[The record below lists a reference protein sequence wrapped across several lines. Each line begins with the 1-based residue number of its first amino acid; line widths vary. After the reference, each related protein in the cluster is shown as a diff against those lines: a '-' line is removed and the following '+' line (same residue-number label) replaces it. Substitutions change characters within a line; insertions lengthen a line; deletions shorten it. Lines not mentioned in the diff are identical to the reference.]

1 MQRTDDGLVVLSE
14 KDYTT
19 LGERDFG
26 TPGLLARESIGP
38 FVEVQ
43 ASGPLIMVHDAHV
56 EAHLGIGHH
65 PHRLNER
72 LFYIFSGALDHD
84 DALNR
89 ITGHMG
95 AGDIARLT
103 EGVTGMWH
111 REWNETDDETRAFI
125 LVYQTDPI
133 PPRASF
139 AALRDAEAPRYEES
153 PGVHTKELVGPRSPL
168 EVNGDI
174 RLYTD
179 TTFEA
184 DARVEVE
191 LAADEGGMLVPL
203 EGTFLLGDVKVEKPQ
218 QVLVPPE
225 DRVRTMR
232 IVSIDGGRLL
242 RVVHGPGEGLV
253 VGRARPRR

>member
-1 MQRTDDGLVVLSE
+1 MQRTDDGMLILSE
-14 KDYTT
+14 NDYAT

-56 EAHLGIGHH
+56 EARLGIGHH

-72 LFYIFSGALDHD
+72 LFYIFAGALDHD
-84 DALNR
+84 DALNG

-111 REWNETDDETRAFI
+111 REWNDTDEETRAFI

-139 AALRDAEAPRYEES
+139 AALRDSEAPRYEEA
-153 PGVHTKELVGPRSPL
+153 PGVHAKELVGPRSPL
-168 EVNGDI
+168 TVNGDI

-179 TTFEA
+179 STFDA
-184 DARVEVE
+184 DARVEVQ
-191 LAADEGGMLVPL
+191 LARDEGGMIVPL
-203 EGTFLLGDVKVEKPQ
+203 EGTFVVGEVKVEAPQ
-218 QVLVPPE
+218 QVLIPPTDDARSVPIAAT
-225 DRVRTMR
+225 DA
-232 IVSIDGGRLL
+232 GRLL
-242 RVVHGPGEGLV
+242 RVVHGRGDGLV
-253 VGRARPRR
+253 LGQPHSRR

>member
-1 MQRTDDGLVVLSE
+1 MQRTEDGLVVLSE
-14 KDYTT
+14 EDYAT

-56 EAHLGIGHH
+56 EPHLGIGHH

-72 LFYIFSGALDHD
+72 LFYILSGALDHD
-84 DALNR
+84 DALNG

-111 REWNETDDETRAFI
+111 KEWNDTEEKTRAFI
-125 LVYQTDPI
+125 LVYATDPI

-139 AALRDAEAPRYEES
+139 AALRDDDAPRYEEAR
-153 PGVHTKELVGPRSPL
+153 GVHTKELVGPRSPL

-179 TTFEA
+179 STFEA
-184 DARVEVE
+184 NARLAVE
-191 LAADEGGMLVPL
+191 LAATEGGMLVPL
-203 EGTFLLGDVKVEKPQ
+203 DGTFLVGDVKVEKPQ

-225 DRVRTMR
+225 GRVRTLQVVA
-232 IVSIDGGRLL
+232 IEGGRLL
-242 RVVHGPGEGLV
+242 RLVHGSGEGLV
-253 VGRARPRR
+253 LGRPHPRR

>member
-1 MQRTDDGLVVLSE
+1 MLRTEDGLVILSE
-14 KDYTT
+14 EDYAT

-26 TPGLLARESIGP
+26 TPGLLARESVGP

-43 ASGPLIMVHDAHV
+43 AFGPMIMVHDARV
-56 EAHLGIGHH
+56 EPHLGIGHH

-84 DALNR
+84 DALNG

-95 AGDIARLT
+95 AGDIACLT

-111 REWNETDDETRAFI
+111 KEWNDTDEETRAFI
-125 LVYQTDPI
+125 LVYETDPI

-139 AALRDAEAPRYEES
+139 AALRDAEAPRYEEA

-179 TTFEA
+179 STFDV
-184 DARVEVE
+184 DARLDVE
-191 LAADEGGMLVPL
+191 LAAGEGGMIVPL
-203 EGTFLLGDVKVEKPQ
+203 GGAFLLGDVKVEKPQ
-218 QVLVPPE
+218 QVLIPPE
-225 DRVRTMR
+225 EQARTMR
-232 IVSIDGGRLL
+232 IASIDGGRLL

-253 VGRARPRR
+253 IGPARPRR

>member
-1 MQRTDDGLVVLSE
+1 MLRTDDGLVVLSE
-14 KDYTT
+14 EDFAT

-56 EAHLGIGHH
+56 EPHLGIGHH

-111 REWNETDDETRAFI
+111 KEWNDTDEETRAFI
-125 LVYQTDPI
+125 LVYETDPI

-139 AALRDAEAPRYEES
+139 AALRDAEAPRYDDA

-179 TTFEA
+179 STFDA
-184 DARVEVE
+184 DARLEVE
-191 LAADEGGMLVPL
+191 LAGGEGGMLVPL
-203 EGTFLLGDVKVEKPQ
+203 EGTFLVGEVKVETPQ
-218 QVLVPPE
+218 QVVVPPE
-225 DRVRTMR
+225 TGPRA
-232 IVSIDGGRLL
+232 VSVVATDAGRLL

-253 VGRARPRR
+253 LGRARPAR

>member
-1 MQRTDDGLVVLSE
+1 MLRTEDGLVVLSE
-14 KDYTT
+14 EDYAT

-43 ASGPLIMVHDAHV
+43 ASGPLIMVHDARV
-56 EAHLGIGHH
+56 EPRMGIGHH

-84 DALNR
+84 DALNG

-111 REWNETDDETRAFI
+111 KEWNETDEETRAFI
-125 LVYQTDPI
+125 LVYATDPI

-139 AALRDAEAPRYEES
+139 AALRDSEAPRYEEA
-153 PGVHTKELVGPRSPL
+153 PGVHTKELVGPMSPL

-174 RLYTD
+174 RVYTD
-179 TTFEA
+179 STFDA
-184 DARVEVE
+184 DARLEMR
-191 LAADEGGMLVPL
+191 LGADEGGMIVPL
-203 EGTFLLGDVKVEKPQ
+203 EGSFIVGEVKAEARQ
-218 QVLVPPE
+218 QVLISPDGNP
-225 DRVRTMR
+225 RTFS
-232 IVSIDGGRLL
+232 VVATDGGRLL
-242 RVVHGPGEGLV
+242 RVVHGPGDGLV
-253 VGRARPRR
+253 LGQPYSRR